1 MLEFKI
7 LKKSKK
13 SKARLGIIKTEHG
26 EIETPCFVPV
36 ATQGTIKGLMPH
48 QVIEDTK
55 SQVLICNTY
64 HLMLKPGADIIKK
77 NGQLHSL
84 MNWPKPLMTDS
95 GGFQVF
101 SLGFG
106 RDYGVGKILT
116 DKSQAEVKVG
126 AQPSFLKITEDGVHF
141 RSIVNGDKL
150 FLGPKESI
158 EIQEKIGADIMF
170 TFDECTPPI
179 ANYDYTKRS
188 LEKTHRWAKDCL
200 DVKKTNQSLYGIVQ
214 GGKYK
219 DLRKE
224 SAQFIGSLPFDGFG
238 IGGEFGDSKEM
249 MTSMLRVV
257 LDELPEEKPRH
268 LLGIGKLEDI
278 EKIIKEGVDT
288 FDCIVPTRFARH
300 GVAFTSKG
308 KLDLKKSKFLK
319 ENKPLDKDCSCRVCK
334 TYSRSYISHLLK
346 AKEMSGMSLLT
357 IHNLYFFNSYVES
370 LREKIE
376 KGEL

>member
-13 SKARLGIIKTEHG
+13 SKARLGKIKTEHG

-36 ATQGTIKGLMPH
+36 ATQGTIKSLMTH
-48 QVIEDTK
+48 QVVEDTK
-55 SQVLICNTY
+55 SQLLICNTY
-64 HLMLKPGADIIKK
+64 HLMLKPGADIIEK
-77 NGQLHSL
+77 NGKLHNI

-116 DKSQAEVKVG
+116 DKSEGEVKLG
-126 AQPSFLKITEDGVHF
+126 EQPSFLKITKDGVHF
-141 RSIVNGDKL
+141 RSIVDGQKL

-158 EIQEKIGADIMF
+158 KIQEKLGADIMF

-179 ANYDYTKRS
+179 ADYEYTKKS
-188 LEKTHRWAKDCL
+188 LEKTHRWAEICL
-200 DVKKTNQSLYGIVQ
+200 DVKKSKQSLYGIVQ

-238 IGGEFGDSKEM
+238 IGGEFGDSKKM
-249 MTSMLRVV
+249 MSDMLRVV
-257 LDELPEEKPRH
+257 LNELPEEKPRH
-268 LLGIGKLEDI
+268 LLGIGRLEDI

-300 GVAFTSKG
+300 GVAFTSTG
-308 KLDLKKSKFLK
+308 KLDLKKTKFLNDK
-319 ENKPLDKDCSCRVCK
+319 KPLDSKCSCRVCK
-334 TYSRSYISHLLK
+334 NYSRAYISHLLK
-346 AKEMSGMSLLT
+346 AKEMTGMSLLT

-370 LREKIE
+370 LREKIK